1 VFGLNYGEWFIVVF
15 VTVMVVSARYWPAIG
30 ERIAVRLNGSAAEPA
45 AGQKPA
51 GDDAPRE

>member
-1 VFGLNYGEWFIVVF
+1 MFGLNYGEWFIVVF
-15 VTVMVVSARYWPAIG
+15 VTVMVGSARYWPAIG
-30 ERIAVRLNGSAAEPA
+30 ERIAVGLNGSAAAPA